1 MGKAT
6 RLVRS
11 QTVTGD
17 GEGLVS
23 HAGLVWL
30 GEVAD
35 RSGLTAGLSE
45 VLAEAPRRRH
55 DPGVGLAQLVLALAD
70 GAECLSDLDA
80 FRGQPHLVG
89 PVPSR
94 SNVQRAFDALGPAE
108 LRRLAGARAA
118 ARAAA
123 WEAGAGPDADEAI
136 IDLDATIVRTWGRQR
151 GRRPDAQAHLR
162 TPSAR
167 GDAGRDRRGAGRDV
181 PAGQRRGQLRC

>member
-1 MGKAT
+1 
-6 RLVRS
+6 
-11 QTVTGD
+11 
-17 GEGLVS
+17 
-23 HAGLVWL
+23 VWL

-108 LRRLAGARAA
+108 LRRLTGARAA
-118 ARAAA
+118 AR
-123 WEAGAGPDADEAI
+123 
-136 IDLDATIVRTWGRQR
+136 
-151 GRRPDAQAHLR
+151 GRRVGGR
-162 TPSAR
+162 RRAR
-167 GDAGRDRRGAGRDV
+167 R
-181 PAGQRRGQLRC
+181 

>member
-11 QTVTGD
+11 RSVTGD

-55 DPGVGLAQLVLALAD
+55 DRGVGLAQLVLALISVHVPCDRRD
-70 GAECLSDLDA
+70 G
-80 FRGQPHLVG
+80 G
-89 PVPSR
+89 P
-94 SNVQRAFDALGPAE
+94 
-108 LRRLAGARAA
+108 
-118 ARAAA
+118 
-123 WEAGAGPDADEAI
+123 
-136 IDLDATIVRTWGRQR
+136 GRET
-151 GRRPDAQAHLR
+151 R
-162 TPSAR
+162 TPHRLPLCCLLTATSHR
-167 GDAGRDRRGAGRDV
+167 
-181 PAGQRRGQLRC
+181 

>member
-11 QTVTGD
+11 RTVTGD

-55 DPGVGLAQLVLALAD
+55 DPGVGLAQLVLALIRT
-70 GAECLSDLDA
+70 C
-80 FRGQPHLVG
+80 
-89 PVPSR
+89 
-94 SNVQRAFDALGPAE
+94 
-108 LRRLAGARAA
+108 LRRTPTRMIL
-118 ARAAA
+118 
-123 WEAGAGPDADEAI
+123 EAGA
-136 IDLDATIVRTWGRQR
+136 LRRSGRSE
-151 GRRPDAQAHLR
+151 
-162 TPSAR
+162 PS
-167 GDAGRDRRGAGRDV
+167 G
-181 PAGQRRGQLRC
+181 